1 MNFAFAPLTV
11 LATRELLNLLKS
23 KFAIEVEYL
32 SLLIKLSI
40 NHITN
45 IDKSLKNAKY
55 YNKFL
60 IYFQI
65 FPLLIISIINR

>member
-23 KFAIEVEYL
+23 KFVIEVEYL

-45 IDKSLKNAKY
+45 IDKSIKNSKNY
-55 YNKFL
+55 KKFL

-65 FPLLIISIINR
+65 TPSFILSIINR